1 MISVIIP
8 TYNNAEFLKRSIGSL
23 PSSPSVQIIVV
34 DDGSTDNTQA
44 VLACIKDSYPGMVVI
59 HKERG
64 GVSSARNLGLK
75 LASGDYIVFL
85 DADDAISPGAFEIV
99 LGTDKWPEADI
110 VIMRSFAETE
120 RYPWKGLFSE
130 DSLYRAPRLI
140 KAGYIRGSVCGCLFR
155 RSFIEKAGAT
165 FCEELTNGEDTV
177 FFATLLSNG
186 ARLVFS
192 DTRLYEV
199 TQREKSAS
207 RRYDKGFVTR
217 LGKTMNAVRSTV
229 QDKAVADNTILAIL
243 FGIVHIAV
251 KSGYSADDV
260 RGLVD
265 LGAVLPLSP
274 AVFGRNKFVV
284 RILNKNFNAFYTIKK
299 LKDRLSGK

>member
-99 LGTDKWPEADI
+99 LGTDKWPEAI
-110 VIMRSFAETE
+110 TR
-120 RYPWKGLFSE
+120 R
-130 DSLYRAPRLI
+130 R
-140 KAGYIRGSVCGCLFR
+140 KAL
-155 RSFIEKAGAT
+155 
-165 FCEELTNGEDTV
+165 
-177 FFATLLSNG
+177 
-186 ARLVFS
+186 
-192 DTRLYEV
+192 
-199 TQREKSAS
+199 
-207 RRYDKGFVTR
+207 
-217 LGKTMNAVRSTV
+217 
-229 QDKAVADNTILAIL
+229 
-243 FGIVHIAV
+243 
-251 KSGYSADDV
+251 
-260 RGLVD
+260 
-265 LGAVLPLSP
+265 
-274 AVFGRNKFVV
+274 
-284 RILNKNFNAFYTIKK
+284 
-299 LKDRLSGK
+299 